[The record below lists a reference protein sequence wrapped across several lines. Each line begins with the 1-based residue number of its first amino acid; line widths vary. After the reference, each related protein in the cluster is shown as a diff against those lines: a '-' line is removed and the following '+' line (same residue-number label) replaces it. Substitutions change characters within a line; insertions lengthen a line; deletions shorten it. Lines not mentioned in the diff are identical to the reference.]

1 MTMTGYIKMYF
12 VPLFCFSVGFVPK
25 NPSEKQI
32 KEFCELKY
40 KAIQVERYGC
50 KPAVIFHPI
59 CAGYCRS
66 SIQLSFRNIPKKES
80 CRVCVP
86 SNVGTRNQVEG
97 EKLYLDCNK
106 SAKVNYINVPVIS
119 NCKCQDYCG
128 YEDLFAWHLLLKKIL
143 TM

>member
-12 VPLFCFSVGFVPK
+12 VSLFCFSVGFIPK
-25 NPSEKQI
+25 NPPEKQI

-119 NCKCQDYCG
+119 NCKCQNYCG
-128 YEDLFAWHLLLKKIL
+128 YEDLFA
-143 TM
+143 